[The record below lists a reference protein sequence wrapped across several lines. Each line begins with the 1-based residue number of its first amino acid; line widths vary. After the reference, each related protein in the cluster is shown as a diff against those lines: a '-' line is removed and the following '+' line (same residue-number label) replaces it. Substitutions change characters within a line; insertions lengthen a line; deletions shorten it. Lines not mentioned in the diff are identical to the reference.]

1 MLLAIFAACSKP
13 ASDNTSIAELAANFL
28 TPPDDARPGVYWY
41 FMDGSFSKEGITK
54 DLESMRDQ
62 GISYVVFLEV
72 NVGVP
77 RGNIDFMSPEWL
89 DIFGYIVKECKRTGI
104 KMVLGIGPGW
114 TGSGGPWVKGAQ
126 SMRHLVASETKVT
139 GGKEVLV
146 NLPVP
151 DPNPPYFGD
160 GSFTPRMRQEWMDYY
175 EDVKVLAFP
184 TPQEEKR
191 ISDIQEKAL
200 YIRHPFS
207 SKAGVRAYF
216 PAVVGKPSGETA
228 QGAMDKDKIIDIS
241 DKMAPDGTLVW
252 DAPEGDWTILRM
264 GSRNNGASTR
274 PAPVPGV
281 GMESDK
287 FSEDALRAHLN
298 QFTDKLFDAC
308 GGELSDGNGG
318 IELLHMD
325 SWEMGAQN
333 WNQSFRDEFT
343 RRRGYDP
350 LPYFPAYTGRI
361 VEDSLITERFLWDVR
376 ETAQE
381 LIVENHVGAVKK
393 YAREHG
399 LKVSIEPYDMNPTA
413 DLELA
418 VAADIPM
425 AEFWSDGFG
434 FNTSFAPAEGTS
446 AAHLIGQNVVPA
458 ESFTSQ
464 FDGWRQY
471 PGSMKNQTD
480 WAFAAGINRLMF
492 HTFQHQCLSDD
503 KRPGMTM
510 GPYGVHWDRGET
522 WWPMSKGYH
531 TYIARCQ
538 YFLQRGRTVADVL
551 YLAPESMP
559 HAFKA
564 PDSAYDD
571 PLSFMPDRKGYNFDG
586 CPPSMLSKANV
597 ENGEIVFP
605 SGARYRLLV
614 LPDYPTATPE
624 YLKEIIRLAKAG
636 ATVVGKPFKNAP
648 GLSGYPACDDEVA
661 ELSEQLFGDGSQ
673 TTRQLG
679 KGIVTMYDGPTSN
692 LYPSYEF
699 TSSILAGIV
708 PPDFSD
714 DSGSIRYT
722 HRTLNCAEIYF
733 VSNRTDRTV
742 ETTCGFR
749 VEGKVPEIWNP
760 MDGNRFSIPE
770 YSQKEGVTSIPL
782 SFETH
787 EGFFIVFTKKG
798 SGVSLSSPKRLDQK
812 EVINLTGPWTVQF
825 DPQWGGPAEPVS
837 FPALTDWAS
846 SDDPAIRYYSGTA
859 VYRTAFDMP
868 ALEEGQYLISLGDV
882 KVMARI
888 KLNGKDLG
896 IAWTTPW
903 KLPVDGALL
912 KEGRNELEVEVANL
926 WQNRLIGD
934 ERLPYDRRVTFTTW
948 RHYDADS
955 PLQPSG
961 LLGPVKVVREALN

>member
-41 FMDGSFSKEGITK
+41 FMDGNFSKEGITK
-54 DLESMRDQ
+54 DLESMRHQ
-62 GISYVVFLEV
+62 GIGYVVFLEV

-207 SKAGVRAYF
+207 SKAGVKAYF

-228 QGAMDKDKIIDIS
+228 QGAVDKDKIIDIS

-492 HTFQHQCLSDD
+492 HTFQHQCLPDD

-538 YFLQRGRTVADVL
+538 YLLQRGRTVADVL

-597 ENGEIVFP
+597 ENEEIVFP

-733 VSNRTDRTV
+733 VSNRTDRPV

-770 YSQKEGVTSIPL
+770 YSQKEGVTCIPL

-787 EGFFIVFTKKG
+787 EGFFIVLTKKG

-859 VYRTAFDMP
+859 IYRTAFDMP

-903 KLPVDGALL
+903 KLPVDGAL
-912 KEGRNELEVEVANL
+912 KEGKNELEVEVANL

-934 ERLPYDRRVTFTTW
+934 ERLPADKRVTFTTW